1 MKDMIKFSLLT
12 AIVSIAMLNF
22 TSCEKDNP
30 EDDGENG
37 IPAKVTYKGKAQDG
51 NEYTLK
57 ILDIIATYAGGEA
70 MAGDSYVLSVKAGG
84 NVKTAK
90 GTISDVFG
98 TIFLLAPS
106 NAPNET
112 FNVMVSDSEISS
124 IAGTITFTDN
134 STIAAPG
141 TFKIGSDK
149 QYTDSRGNKVVIP
162 GGAASCVVRVVS
174 FTHGSPWTSDPY
186 SMDQNLIL
194 GEPDYEKARGSETN
208 TLTLGLGGVIILE
221 FGVYF
226 TDGPGNDIYVF
237 ENGPDIEKTKV
248 EISADL
254 RTWID
259 AGNADGALSGVDFA
273 GKIPAGGKY
282 KYVRLTDLKTY
293 PNNTTWGGAD
303 VDAVAIM
310 HPTLK

>member
-1 MKDMIKFSLLT
+1 MTIL
-12 AIVSIAMLNF
+12 VSILF
-22 TSCEKDNP
+22 VLVSFSSCEKDSDV
-30 EDDGENG
+30 EDDGL
-37 IPAKVTYKGKAQDG
+37 PTKVTYKGTAQDG

-57 ILDIIATYAGGEA
+57 VYENAATYAGSEA
-70 MAGDSYVLSVKAGG
+70 LAGDGYTLSVKSGG
-84 NVKTAK
+84 KVNTGK
-90 GTISDVFG
+90 GTITQVFG
-98 TIFLLAPS
+98 TIFLLSPS

-141 TFKIGSDK
+141 TFKIGSEK

-162 GGAASCVVRVVS
+162 GGAASCVVKVVN
-174 FTHGSPWTSDPY
+174 FTHGSPWTNDSY
-186 SMDQNLIL
+186 SMDPNLIL

-208 TLTLGLGGVIILE
+208 TLTLGLGGVIVLE
-221 FGVYF
+221 FGVFF
-226 TDGPGNDIYVF
+226 TDGPGSDIYVF